1 MDHILHGAV
10 VAGGDD
16 TRLDIGIADGRI
28 AEIAPTDRGRSARA
42 RSSMA
47 VVWWRLGSSRPTS
60 ISTRPA
66 SSTAASSERG
76 DLAEAIDEV
85 ARVKREF
92 TAEDVNARA
101 RRVLDACIAQGT
113 THMRTHLEVDPG
125 IGMRGFEGVLPLID
139 AYRWAIDLEICVFPQ
154 EGLLNN
160 PGTDELMVEALERGA
175 RVVGAA
181 PYTDSDP
188 AGQIDRVFALAR
200 QFDVDID
207 MHLDFGE
214 SADDLDLDQVCNL
227 TERFGYGGRVT
238 VGHVTKLSAAS
249 PEHLARTADRMAEAG
264 VACTVLP
271 ATDLFLMGR
280 GDEAN
285 VRRGVTAAHRLLG
298 HGVNCSLSS
307 NNVLNPFTPF
317 GDCSLIRMANL
328 YANVCHVGARS
339 EMLDCFDMITRRS
352 ARILGLDDYGIAKG
366 KAADLVVLDAADP
379 AHAVAAVA
387 PPLYG
392 FKRGRM
398 TFRRPPAELLGPS

>member
-1 MDHILHGAV
+1 MDLILRGGR
-10 VAGGDD
+10 VAGGGGA
-16 TRLDIGIADGRI
+16 RVDIGIAGGRI
-28 AEIAPTDRGRSARA
+28 AAVAPAVDAEAPVLDLAGRLVAPGFVETHIHLDKACILDRCEAESGA
-42 RSSMA
+42 
-47 VVWWRLGSSRPTS
+47 
-60 ISTRPA
+60 
-66 SSTAASSERG
+66 
-76 DLAEAIDEV
+76 LAEAIDQV
-85 ARVKREF
+85 AAAKRTF
-92 TAEDVNARA
+92 TEEDVNRRA
-101 RRVLDACIAQGT
+101 RRVLDKCIAQGT
-113 THMRTHLEVDPG
+113 THLRTHLEVDPG
-125 IGMRGFEGVLPLID
+125 IGMRGFDGVLPLID
-139 AYRWAIDLEICVFPQ
+139 EYRWAIDIEICVFPQ

-160 PGTDELMVEALERGA
+160 PGTDDLMVRALERGA

-188 AGQIDRVFALAR
+188 HGQIDRVFALAR
-200 QFDVDID
+200 AYDVDID

-214 SADDLDLDQVCNL
+214 TADALDVDYVCAL

-238 VGHVTKLSAAS
+238 VGHVTKLSAAA
-249 PEHLARTADRMAEAG
+249 PARLARTAERMAAAG
-264 VACTVLP
+264 VAVTVLP

-352 ARILGLDDYGIAKG
+352 ARILGLDDYGVAPG
-366 KAADLVVLDAADP
+366 KAADLAVLDARDP
-379 AHAVAAVA
+379 ATAVAELA
-387 PPLYG
+387 PPLHG
-392 FKRGRM
+392 FKRGRK
-398 TFRRPPAELLGPS
+398 TFERAPVKLLRPS